1 MNKILKGC
9 YFFLSVI
16 IVILALLFCIIEG
29 RLLFS
34 GDWTLYEFAWGG
46 AVRYLCR
53 LLMAIAAL
61 AIGLLPFV
69 NLKVKGDKI
78 VFAQKLGAVLL
89 LLMSVVILIFAT
101 NYVGIVV
108 FLVAG
113 FYLVLNKLCF

>member
-53 LLMAIAAL
+53 FLMAIAAL